1 MRTEFFIANRKKL
14 RARVITGVPIVV
26 AANGLVQR
34 NGDVTFPFR
43 QDSNFYYL
51 TGINEPDLT
60 LVIGETNEYLI
71 VPARDKTRENFDGAL
86 DFKALVTVSGISE
99 ILDEKAGWQQLAT
112 SLAKTKSLAT
122 PAPLVSYEKR
132 HGFYSNP
139 ARARL
144 VRKLKRLAPN
154 VEVSDIRKTLTEMR
168 MIKQPEE
175 IAAIQKAIDVTVSG
189 IEEATSDLASFK
201 YEYEIEAS
209 LTASFRSSGASGH
222 SFQAIVASGKNA
234 CMLHNVANG
243 GQLTNGELITLDV
256 GAEVDNYAAD
266 ITRTLALNGRPSVRQ
281 QQVYDAV
288 LATQNYALGLLK
300 PSASFKEYETAVAN
314 FLGQKLVELGLIASA
329 SDKIGIRKYC
339 PHATSHF
346 LGLDVH
352 DVGDYRQPM
361 AENMVVTCEP
371 GIYIP
376 EEGIGVRI
384 EDDVLIT
391 ANGNKVLSGH
401 LPRKL
406 TS

>member
-1 MRTEFFIANRKKL
+1 MTSDFLKNNRAKFRSL
-14 RARVITGVPIVV
+14 AGARGLIVV

-51 TGINEPDLT
+51 AGINEPDLT
-60 LVIGETNEYLI
+60 LVIDETNEYLV
-71 VPARDKTRENFDGAL
+71 VPARGKTRENFDGAL
-86 DFKALVTVSGISE
+86 DFSALAADSGISE
-99 ILDEKAGWQQLAT
+99 ILDEKAGWHRLAT

-122 PAPLVSYEKR
+122 MAPLVSYEKH
-132 HGFYSNP
+132 HGFYANP

-144 VRKLKRLAPN
+144 VKKLKRLVPDVKIDYVN
-154 VEVSDIRKTLTEMR
+154 KTLAEMR
-168 MIKQPEE
+168 MVKQLDE
-175 IAAIQKAIDVTVSG
+175 IEVIQQAINITAGG
-189 IEEATSDLASFK
+189 IEKVASNLASFK

-209 LTASFRSSGASGH
+209 LTASFRMSGASGH
-222 SFQAIVASGKNA
+222 AFQPIVAGGANA
-234 CMLHNVANG
+234 CTLHNV
-243 GQLTNGELITLDV
+243 TNASKLNTSDLITLDV

-266 ITRTLALNGRPSVRQ
+266 ITRTLALNSKPSARQ
-281 QQVYDAV
+281 QQVYNAV
-288 LATQNYALGLLK
+288 LAAQNYALGLLR
-300 PSASFKEYETAVAN
+300 PGVNFKEYEQKVAG
-314 FLGQKLVELGLIASA
+314 FLGQKLVELKLLQTSSI
-329 SDKIGIRKYC
+329 DGIRRFC

-361 AENMVVTCEP
+361 AENMIVTCEP

-406 TS
+406 AS